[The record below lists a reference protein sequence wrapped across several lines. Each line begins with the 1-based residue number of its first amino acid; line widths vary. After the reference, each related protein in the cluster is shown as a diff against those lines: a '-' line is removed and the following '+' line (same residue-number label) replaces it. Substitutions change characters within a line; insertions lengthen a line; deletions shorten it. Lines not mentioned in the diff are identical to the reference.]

1 MLRKFCT
8 CSGMKTH
15 HNSKAVS
22 RFFILTRNPVIASCQ
37 HLFFSVI
44 FSGNETWVFKFLV
57 RMVAVIIIRLYFSSV
72 ISFFVCLSNC
82 QELKILLLQN
92 QVGFSFKILL
102 LFLNFIIVDAIFV
115 SPNLY
120 ILLSMGLNP

>member
-1 MLRKFCT
+1 
-8 CSGMKTH
+8 
-15 HNSKAVS
+15 
-22 RFFILTRNPVIASCQ
+22 
-37 HLFFSVI
+37 
-44 FSGNETWVFKFLV
+44 
-57 RMVAVIIIRLYFSSV
+57 MVAVIIIRLYFSSV

>member
-1 MLRKFCT
+1 
-8 CSGMKTH
+8 
-15 HNSKAVS
+15 
-22 RFFILTRNPVIASCQ
+22 
-37 HLFFSVI
+37 
-44 FSGNETWVFKFLV
+44 
-57 RMVAVIIIRLYFSSV
+57 MVAVIIIRLYAV
-72 ISFFVCLSNC
+72 CISDLFFVCLSNC

-92 QVGFSFKILL
+92 QAGFSFKILL

>member
-1 MLRKFCT
+1 M
-8 CSGMKTH
+8 
-15 HNSKAVS
+15 
-22 RFFILTRNPVIASCQ
+22 
-37 HLFFSVI
+37 
-44 FSGNETWVFKFLV
+44 FKFLV
-57 RMVAVIIIRLYFSSV
+57 RMVACSHHFKTLFF
-72 ISFFVCLSNC
+72 ISDLFFVCLSNC

-115 SPNLY
+115 SPNIY